1 MLMFLPELNN
11 PLSILS
17 AMITPAVL
25 ISACGTLIVST
36 SMRLARIVDRVRSLS
51 QCIEQLSSDE
61 AIEFPEERL
70 HEYERQ
76 LATHTQRGRL
86 IQRSLTNL
94 YFSLGLFVTT
104 TVSIGLVTL
113 VQRLGWLPMV
123 LGIAGTVFLF
133 YSSMLL
139 IAETRLALLSVNSE
153 MEFTM
158 ALRQKYQDRRREA
171 AGLPALADD
180 PAGLLP
186 SRPLK
191 KITQKL
197 GIG

>member
-1 MLMFLPELNN
+1 MFLPELNN
-11 PLSILS
+11 PLSVLS

-51 QCIEQLSSDE
+51 HEIEVLSFDE
-61 AIEFPEERL
+61 GVEFPEERL
-70 HEYERQ
+70 HEFERQ
-76 LATHTQRGRL
+76 LATHTQRGVL
-86 IQRSLTNL
+86 IQRSLTHL
-94 YFSLGLFVTT
+94 YLALGLFVTA
-104 TVSIGLVTL
+104 TVCIGLVAL
-113 VQRLGWLPMV
+113 LQHLGWLPMV
-123 LGIAGTVFLF
+123 LGIAGTIFLF

-139 IAETRLALLSVNSE
+139 IAETRLALRSVNSE

-158 ALRQKYQDRRREA
+158 KLRALYQEQRRAA
-171 AGLPALADD
+171 AGNPVKAAEPAEAPTRSL
-180 PAGLLP
+180 
-186 SRPLK
+186 R